1 MFESLAG
8 CELKRTPEQKIAK
21 NSKKYLRPVHP
32 SIHNEALLSL
42 HLLTLFGPSSSFELS
57 NDLLWKWFRGKECW
71 NWLFRSLFPLNGFL
85 PSRVWKSRVL
95 FQWPPSQQVNWS
107 SFLSSLLP
115 LKVHRII
122 KSRFGSTYLLLSFQN
137 TVSWGPWTA
146 QLWAPVGSH
155 KQQHCKILPLK
166 VHQS

>member
-1 MFESLAG
+1 MRFFLV
-8 CELKRTPEQKIAK
+8 CI
-21 NSKKYLRPVHP
+21 
-32 SIHNEALLSL
+32 
-42 HLLTLFGPSSSFELS
+42 
-57 NDLLWKWFRGKECW
+57 C
-71 NWLFRSLFPLNGFL
+71 WLFLVHHHHLSCLMTCYENDFGVKSVEIGFFAPSFLLNGFL
-85 PSRVWKSRVL
+85 PSGVWKSHVL

-146 QLWAPVGSH
+146 QLWAILQNSTTQIASYH
-155 KQQHCKILPLK
+155 KEQIWFHSGTYFFPSQTQCPETHGQLNFEY
-166 VHQS
+166 Q